1 MSSQQGIRFSASAI
15 EQAPEIVGGL
25 EIFNASAAAPKVLVT
40 ELPRAAGEARALFR
54 DEQKL
59 EARAS
64 SGAVVHASL
73 YDALAA
79 KRDASEAAA
88 KEAEKVRFLPTGLDA
103 EEVAFLADVEGK
115 RAEEA
120 TAALEQAAADKLS
133 FEAAVAAAA
142 AQRAARDD
150 EARRRRTAAISTARP
165 LDVVASAS
173 ASAIVVESGGSGGAT
188 TAAGSKRAPPP
199 RSRDDGVREDGG
211 RGRATAP
218 PAKRV
223 HLPPPPL
230 VPAPASQRAAPT
242 VVSAPPLAAP
252 APAAI
257 SSLGLDYDSDD

>member
-1 MSSQQGIRFSASAI
+1 MASQQGIRFSASAI

-165 LDVVASAS
+165 LDVAASAS
-173 ASAIVVESGGSGGAT
+173 ATVVESGGSGGAT
-188 TAAGSKRAPPP
+188 AAAGSKRAPPP
-199 RSRDDGVREDGG
+199 RSRDDGVREDAG
-211 RGRATAP
+211 RGRASAP

-230 VPAPASQRAAPT
+230 APAPASRQRAAPT
-242 VVSAPPLAAP
+242 VVSEPPLAAP

-257 SSLGLDYDSDD
+257 SSLGLDYDSDE

>member
-1 MSSQQGIRFSASAI
+1 MSSQQGIRFTASAI

-40 ELPRAAGEARALFR
+40 ELPRGPGEARALFR

-59 EARAS
+59 EARAA
-64 SGAVVHASL
+64 SGTVVHASL

-88 KEAEKVRFLPTGLDA
+88 KEAEKLRFLPTGLDA
-103 EEVAFLADVEGK
+103 EEVAFLEDVEGK

-120 TAALEQAAADKLS
+120 SAALEQAAADKLS

-150 EARRRRTAAISTARP
+150 EARRRRTFNISTARP
-165 LDVVASAS
+165 LDVTAPAPAAAQEDVASGGT
-173 ASAIVVESGGSGGAT
+173 AIV
-188 TAAGSKRAPPP
+188 GSKRALSP
-199 RSRDDGVREDGG
+199 RGREESSRAGVG
-211 RGRATAP
+211 RGRGCVNAQP

-230 VPAPASQRAAPT
+230 VPSLAPRQIIAPPVAAAAAP
-242 VVSAPPLAAP
+242 P
-252 APAAI
+252 APTNAAI
-257 SSLGLDYDSDD
+257 SSLGLDYDSD